1 MAWQQNASDS
11 SYGGHMYTRYMDVY
25 EYCGSTYGYYPAG
38 TYEVYTCDNVTVW
51 SYDKHYGLWYCQ
63 SGYYLSLPGDN
74 ASDGNCSCEQGRV
87 ANNHPI
93 EFGTGNMS
101 ETATDFVSGE
111 GRLRFDRYYNS
122 NPLNPDNGYYSWQN
136 AYAMRHIYPI
146 GQGLKSPLPSVHTP
160 PTSTSSV
167 YGSASAACEQGI
179 SDIASGIGG
188 TGANPAYSGVTATYL
203 GNGQCQLSNGTIAS
217 VLNTA
222 NGQGAVSPVPDASA
236 GFFVIRPDGN
246 NYYFTCFNGTCRS
259 TGQSEVT
266 LVATSSGFTLTAEN
280 GDVETYDLNGN
291 LLSIVSRDGYTQTI
305 TSTTPVGTNVAQV
318 STVTDSY
325 GRVLKF
331 GYNAGG
337 LISTLTLPDQTSVQ
351 YGYDSAGRLA
361 SVTYPDNSVVGYQ
374 YANTSFP
381 QALTAWIDESNN
393 TYVTW
398 TYDNTTGMA
407 TSSAMAGNV
416 DTNTLSYG
424 TNATTVTDNL
434 GTQRTYN
441 YQDIA
446 GGLRLTSVSGPVCKE
461 CMGQSMTY
469 DSNGFLKSALDWNNH
484 TTSYTYG
491 ATGLLQQRVDSA
503 GTTVQRTT
511 NFTWNT
517 ALRVPL
523 TRTVLDAHNNTAST
537 TQWVYNGGGQTLARC
552 DIDPTNS
559 AASGYTCSN
568 TGTVPSGVR
577 RWTYTYCTTV
587 DTTQCPIVGLMLTT
601 TGPRTD
607 LAQTIT
613 YSYYMSSSAANCGT
627 PGAACYQ
634 AGDLYTITDA
644 AGHVTT
650 VASYDGAGR
659 ITRITDANGINT
671 DLTYTPRGW
680 LASRSVGGAT
690 SSFTYTPYG
699 AVQTVADGDGVTTT
713 YGYDAAHRLVKI
725 TDARGNYIQYT
736 LDAAGN
742 KTAEQVYD
750 ASGTLHKSL
759 TRTFNTLGQLTQV
772 MDGLNH
778 IIFDASVSGS
788 YDANGN
794 LVQSADGLG
803 FRRQLGYDALNRL
816 VQTLDNYNGTN

>member
-1 MAWQQNASDS
+1 MAWQQDASL
-11 SYGGHMYTRYMDVY
+11 SYYDGNHQYTRYMDAS
-25 EYCGSTYGYYPAG
+25 ENCGKMG
-38 TYEVYTCDNVTVW
+38 TFGAAAYEVYTCDSVSVW
-51 SYDKHYGLWYCQ
+51 SFDKQYGWGCHW
-63 SGYYLSLPGDN
+63 GYYLALPGDS
-74 ASDGNCSCEQGRV
+74 ASNGNCSCEQGRV

-101 ETATDFVSGE
+101 ESATDFVSGE

-122 NPLNPDNGYYSWQN
+122 NPLNPDNGSYGWQN

-146 GQGLKSPLPSVHTP
+146 AQGIKSPLPSVHTP
-160 PTSTSSV
+160 PTNVSGV
-167 YGSASAACEQGI
+167 YGSAAAACEQGI
-179 SDIASGIGG
+179 SDIANGNGG
-188 TGANPAYSGVTATYL
+188 TSPNPAYSGVTATYV
-203 GNGQCQLSNGTIAS
+203 GNGQCQLSNGALVS
-217 VLNTA
+217 VLNSL
-222 NGQGAVSPVPDASA
+222 NGQGSASPVSDASA
-236 GFFVIRPDGN
+236 GYFVIRPDGN
-246 NYYFTCFNGTCRS
+246 NYYFTCSGTCHS
-259 TGQSEVT
+259 TGQSEVA
-266 LVATSSGFTLTAEN
+266 LVTTGSGFTLTAEN

-291 LLSIVSRDGYTQTI
+291 LSSIVSRDGYTQTI
-305 TSTTPVGTNVAQV
+305 TSTTPVGTSVAQV

-325 GRVLKF
+325 GRVLRF

-469 DSNGFLKSALDWNNH
+469 DSNGFLKSAKDWNGNA
-484 TTSYTYG
+484 TDYTYG
-491 ATGLLQQRVDSA
+491 STGLLQERIDAA
-503 GTTVQRTT
+503 GSTVQRATT
-511 NFTWNT
+511 MTWNT

-523 TRTVLDAHNNTAST
+523 TRTVLDANGNTVSD
-537 TQWVYNGGGQTLARC
+537 TQWVYNNGGQTLARC
-552 DIDPTNS
+552 EIDPTNS
-559 AASGYTCSN
+559 AAAGYTCST
-568 TGTVPSGVR
+568 TGNVPPGVR
-577 RWTYTYCTTV
+577 RWTYTYCTAI
-587 DTTQCPIVGLMLTT
+587 DTTQCPIVGLLLTAT
-601 TGPRTD
+601 SPRTD
-607 LAQTIT
+607 TTQTTT
-613 YSYYMSSSAANCGT
+613 YSYYQASSAINCGT
-627 PGAACYQ
+627 PSAACYQ
-634 AGDLYTITDA
+634 AGELHTITDPQ
-644 AGHVTT
+644 GHVTT
-650 VASYDGAGR
+650 IASYDADGR
-659 ITRITDANGINT
+659 ITRLTDANGINT
-671 DLTYTPRGW
+671 DMTYTPRGW

-690 SSFTYTPYG
+690 TRFTYTPYG
-699 AVQTVADGDGVTTT
+699 SVQTVTDPDGVATT

-725 TDARGNYIQYT
+725 TDAEGNYTQYT

-742 KTAEQVYD
+742 KTAEQIYD

-759 TRTFNTLGQLTQV
+759 SRSFNALGQLIKI

-778 IIFDASVSGS
+778 TVIDASASNS

-794 LVQSADGLG
+794 LMQSADGLG
-803 FRRQLGYDALNRL
+803 IQRQLGYDALNRL
-816 VQTLDNYNGTN
+816 VKTIDNYNGTN